1 ARLRDLQSLLSQ
13 LTETLGYSTNADVD
27 GELNVGGNSAN
38 ACLDCALELS
48 REVLG
53 NETNPPPPLG
63 PALTA
68 VKRRLAQVRLEGATG
83 LRSRLRAELSR
94 AAEVGDIV
102 ALRAALAE

>member
-1 ARLRDLQSLLSQ
+1 
-13 LTETLGYSTNADVD
+13 
-27 GELNVGGNSAN
+27 

-94 AAEVGDIV
+94 AAEVGDSV
-102 ALRAALAE
+102 ALRAALAEADRQQHAALLEAPQLPPWSALERGRRHLAQLVAL